1 MGIDQIRMNQTK
13 ALPPASQF
21 NWSQM
26 ESNVVKAGHNLT
38 GRGHPSGLSGFINQL
53 VVGASSTNG
62 VGWRRIVA
70 WKWLRVH
77 SNDNH
82 DFIQPIRFQLRSH
95 TNDAAA
101 PLSSEFVPQRKLQ
114 GAR

>member
-1 MGIDQIRMNQTK
+1 MGIEQIRMNQTK

-53 VVGASSTNG
+53 VS
-62 VGWRRIVA
+62 
-70 WKWLRVH
+70 
-77 SNDNH
+77 
-82 DFIQPIRFQLRSH
+82 
-95 TNDAAA
+95 
-101 PLSSEFVPQRKLQ
+101 
-114 GAR
+114 